1 MDDIKPQIE
10 PAILVVF
17 GITGDLAKRY
27 ILPSLYHL
35 VKYDQLHADTEIVGL
50 TRGDMQLDDLLASI
64 ELCVSEKD
72 GICDPLAV
80 QKLKKHLKV
89 RQMNVD
95 DNASYSDLKQYLDDL
110 EESHNVHMHRLFYLS
125 VPPDASGNIIE
136 KLGENGLHTGCAHGV
151 AQSRLLAEKPFG
163 HTYEAAQDLIAN
175 IAKYFKEDQIYR
187 IDHYLAKE
195 TVQNFLNFKYNNPIF
210 EPLWNNNYVDYIEV
224 LAEEK
229 LGIENRVRFYEQTG
243 AVRDLI
249 QSHLLQILA
258 LITMEQPPV
267 LQSDAIHASKQSVMQ
282 DMEAVTL
289 RYAVRGQ
296 YKTYTSEVGNEKSL
310 VETFAAFRI
319 NIKNERW
326 DGVPMIIKTGKSL
339 ARKLSEVNVVFKPTA
354 HSPHHNI
361 LSFRI
366 SPKEGIEL
374 SLRVKQPGF
383 DDKIQPV
390 EMDFDYKT
398 SFSTVDFS
406 PTAYERVL
414 VDAVRGDHT
423 LFATAEEILESWRV
437 VMPAVSAWAE
447 SNKDLVQYD
456 NGSTGTDISLLYP
469 DVV

>member
-1 MDDIKPQIE
+1 
-10 PAILVVF
+10 
-17 GITGDLAKRY
+17 
-27 ILPSLYHL
+27 
-35 VKYDQLHADTEIVGL
+35 
-50 TRGDMQLDDLLASI
+50 
-64 ELCVSEKD
+64 
-72 GICDPLAV
+72 
-80 QKLKKHLKV
+80 
-89 RQMNVD
+89 
-95 DNASYSDLKQYLDDL
+95 
-110 EESHNVHMHRLFYLS
+110 
-125 VPPDASGNIIE
+125 
-136 KLGENGLHTGCAHGV
+136 
-151 AQSRLLAEKPFG
+151 
-163 HTYEAAQDLIAN
+163 
-175 IAKYFKEDQIYR
+175 
-187 IDHYLAKE
+187 
-195 TVQNFLNFKYNNPIF
+195 
-210 EPLWNNNYVDYIEV
+210 
-224 LAEEK
+224 
-229 LGIENRVRFYEQTG
+229 
-243 AVRDLI
+243 
-249 QSHLLQILA
+249 
-258 LITMEQPPV
+258 MEQPPV